1 MERVHLKIGHDLAC
15 GVCGHGFEDV
25 LHAIRDCSLARS
37 IWDQLIPIDQQAWFY
52 SGGIVHDQN
61 RRWILGFNRYL
72 GNCFVLDAELWGI
85 LDGLAILIGRVYDNV
100 LIQPDNLE
108 ATKVIQE
115 ISSEGSN
122 STLIRRIHQL
132 LLQFGQW

>member
-1 MERVHLKIGHDLAC
+1 MERVHRKIGHDLAC

-37 IWDQLIPIDQQAWFY
+37 IWDQ
-52 SGGIVHDQN
+52 
-61 RRWILGFNRYL
+61 YL

-85 LDGLAILIGRVYDNV
+85 LDGLDILIGRVYDNV

-115 ISSEGSN
+115 ISFEGSN

-132 LLQFGQW
+132 LLQFGQWGICASLEKIIRLLIVWSN